1 MNEQDD
7 ALYKI
12 LSWRDSFK
20 SFNPP
25 PKDTYRIRR
34 TSSIVGD
41 DNAEWGSKF
50 QGIFVDV
57 DWSAVGIE

>member
-20 SFNPP
+20 NFTMP

-34 TSSIVGD
+34 TSSIVD
-41 DNAEWGSKF
+41 DDQSEWGQKF

-57 DWSAVGIE
+57 DWSVVGME